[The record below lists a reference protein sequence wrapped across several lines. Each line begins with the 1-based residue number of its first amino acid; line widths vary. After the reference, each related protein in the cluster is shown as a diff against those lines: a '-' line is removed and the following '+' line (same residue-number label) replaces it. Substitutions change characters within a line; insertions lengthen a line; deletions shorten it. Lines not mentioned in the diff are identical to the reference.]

1 MSALLPIL
9 ETERLRLEPLK
20 TSDSKF
26 IFPMMANPQVMA
38 FWDIAEI
45 DEPDIV
51 DQVVAGQVDEM
62 AQGRAVYW
70 AIRTLADDAFIGTC
84 DLSGIDRRHKRA
96 EVAFML
102 DRESWGNGYAQEAM
116 TAVTAYA
123 ASDGIR
129 RLLARTQL
137 GNRRSDTLLAA
148 LEAGAGDAVIASI
161 AITPETRAKADF
173 SDRYY
178 RTPARF
184 AAKKDST
191 LKEIS
196 PELIAGKSVA
206 VVAGSAH
213 EAYIRTFFAETAIK
227 SFPSAAEAFEALKKG
242 DAELVFSD
250 GIALAFWL
258 NGSESAGCCAFRGGP
273 YTESRFFGEGV
284 GIAVKTGNETLVR
297 ALNYA
302 LYRLWERGVFTDL
315 YLRYFPVGFY

>member
-1 MSALLPIL
+1 MSLTSPLPPIL
-9 ETERLRLEPLK
+9 ETERLRLQPLQ
-20 TSDSKF
+20 TSDSEF

-137 GNRRSDTLLAA
+137 GNRRSDALLAK
-148 LEAGAGDAVIASI
+148 LG
-161 AITPETRAKADF
+161 
-173 SDRYY
+173 
-178 RTPARF
+178 
-184 AAKKDST
+184 
-191 LKEIS
+191 
-196 PELIAGKSVA
+196 
-206 VVAGSAH
+206 
-213 EAYIRTFFAETAIK
+213 
-227 SFPSAAEAFEALKKG
+227 FEEEGMMKG
-242 DAELVFSD
+242 YVERD
-250 GIALAFWL
+250 GERRDCRL
-258 NGSESAGCCAFRGGP
+258 
-273 YTESRFFGEGV
+273 FG
-284 GIAVKTGNETLVR
+284 L
-297 ALNYA
+297 L
-302 LYRLWERGVFTDL
+302 L
-315 YLRYFPVGFY
+315 